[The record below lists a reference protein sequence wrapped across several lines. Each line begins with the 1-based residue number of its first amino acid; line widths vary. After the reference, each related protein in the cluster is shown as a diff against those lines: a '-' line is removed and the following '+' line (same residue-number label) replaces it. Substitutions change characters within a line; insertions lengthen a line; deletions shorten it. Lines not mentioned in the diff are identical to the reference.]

1 MNRTLHDRSSSIQI
15 LSSPGK
21 NGSLTGEGLF
31 LLLEHKTPCH
41 VSSIHTTEG
50 VAAQD
55 LSLLNQHFHYTL
67 HPTLRTSGLT
77 TKASQSDVRP
87 SLQAQSLTRLS
98 RVAEKS
104 HVSMSYWQQ
113 YGSIWRSGIRH
124 NLGLKEESTLRLVWR
139 GLSSCFLRFG
149 LLYVCHEV

>member
-1 MNRTLHDRSSSIQI
+1 MNHCGGRGNPIRHPSVDSEFDMNRTLHDRSSSIQI

-67 HPTLRTSGLT
+67 HPSFTYNRTHNKGEPVGRTAEFTSAKPDTAFKSSGKKSCKYELLT
-77 TKASQSDVRP
+77 TVRKYLALRHP
-87 SLQAQSLTRLS
+87 S
-98 RVAEKS
+98 
-104 HVSMSYWQQ
+104 
-113 YGSIWRSGIRH
+113 
-124 NLGLKEESTLRLVWR
+124 
-139 GLSSCFLRFG
+139 
-149 LLYVCHEV
+149 